1 MTRVLLIQEHGQ
13 PVPPTDGEP
22 TISAADLPV
31 DGAGSGGARDTL
43 EAVRTGRADAIVLAL
58 PAGCGAT
65 EPAAAIKPLLDAAP
79 VPTVLCFPYNL
90 HALPRPSDQQALA
103 GLVTDATAVIY
114 GFGPATVEL
123 AIQAAVQ
130 LVRQRP
136 EA

>member
-1 MTRVLLIQEHGQ
+1 MTRILLVQEQGQ

-22 TISAADLPV
+22 TVSTADLPV
-31 DGAGSGGARDTL
+31 DGAGSAGARDTL

-58 PAGCGAT
+58 PAGRSAT

-79 VPTVLCFPYNL
+79 VPTVFCFPYNL

-123 AIQAAVQ
+123 AILAAVQ
-130 LVRQRP
+130 LVRHRP

>member
-1 MTRVLLIQEHGQ
+1 MTRVLLIQEQGQ

-22 TISAADLPV
+22 AISVADLPN
-31 DGAGSGGARDTL
+31 DGAGSAGAHDTL
-43 EAVRTGRADAIVLAL
+43 EAARTGRADAIVLAL
-58 PAGCGAT
+58 PAGRSAT
-65 EPAAAIKPLLDAAP
+65 EPAAVIKPLLDAAP

-90 HALPRPSDQQALA
+90 HAPPRPSDQQALA

-130 LVRQRP
+130 LVRRRP

>member
-1 MTRVLLIQEHGQ
+1 MTRVLLVQEQGQ

-22 TISAADLPV
+22 TVSAADLPV
-31 DGAGSGGARDTL
+31 DRAGSAGAHDTL
-43 EAVRTGRADAIVLAL
+43 EAARTGRADAIVLAL
-58 PAGCGAT
+58 PAERSAT

-90 HALPRPSDQQALA
+90 HALPRRSDQQALA
-103 GLVTDATAVIY
+103 GLVANATAVIY

-130 LVRQRP
+130 LVRQRSK
-136 EA
+136 A

>member
-1 MTRVLLIQEHGQ
+1 MTRVLLIQEQGQ

-22 TISAADLPV
+22 AISAADLPV
-31 DGAGSGGARDTL
+31 VGAGSAGARDTL

-58 PAGCGAT
+58 PAGRGAT

-79 VPTVLCFPYNL
+79 VPTVLCCPYNL
-90 HALPRPSDQQALA
+90 HAPPRPSDQQALA
-103 GLVTDATAVIY
+103 GLVTDATAVIH

-123 AIQAAVQ
+123 AILAAVQ
-130 LVRQRP
+130 LVQQRP

>member
-1 MTRVLLIQEHGQ
+1 MTRVLLVQEQGQ

-22 TISAADLPV
+22 AVSAADLPV
-31 DGAGSGGARDTL
+31 DRAGSAGAHDTL
-43 EAVRTGRADAIVLAL
+43 EAVRAGRADAIVLAL
-58 PAGCGAT
+58 PAGRSAT

-90 HALPRPSDQQALA
+90 HAPPGPSDQQALA

>member
-1 MTRVLLIQEHGQ
+1 MTRILLIQEHGQ
-13 PVPPTDGEP
+13 HVPPFDGEP

-31 DGAGSGGARDTL
+31 DGAGSVGDRDTL
-43 EAVRTGRADAIVLAL
+43 EAVRAGRADAIVLAL
-58 PAGCGAT
+58 PARRGAT

-90 HALPRPSDQQALA
+90 HTLPRPSDQQALT
-103 GLVTDATAVIY
+103 GLVADATAVIY

-123 AIQAAVQ
+123 AILAAVQ
-130 LVRQRP
+130 LVRQQP

>member
-1 MTRVLLIQEHGQ
+1 MTRILLIQEQGQ
-13 PVPPTDGEP
+13 PVPPTHGEP

-31 DGAGSGGARDTL
+31 DGAGSADAHDTL

-58 PAGCGAT
+58 PAGRGAT
-65 EPAAAIKPLLDAAP
+65 GPAAAIKPLLDAAR

-114 GFGPATVEL
+114 GFGTATVEL
-123 AIQAAVQ
+123 AIQAAVR